1 MLNYNFWGV
10 LSTLVLL
17 VVGNLAADPSAGSI
31 STSSDYNF
39 FDREYIPLSTPAT
52 FDEGIELA
60 QSAIAGTGHTIT
72 EATNFFDQVTSFG
85 SWLSL
90 DQGRGLLGLSGGM
103 PLRNRLLAMRNDQLN
118 LRKYSG
124 VRIGIFI
131 LDDLTI
137 GAGGM
142 YSDYSGLLPRGG
154 GGTKFKSAL
163 VDQDPWAAMV
173 WARMSLTTYVT
184 NTFALTIRPSGFWLP
199 LEGKFGYSAFNGFLG
214 LGNAQLMPQAIFEL
228 AYKTDLWRSWQFS
241 FHDYFMGVMERRSV
255 LDEGIL
261 LGANLRDMS
270 SYDTAGRYAF
280 GGFAPPMNGT
290 TANDS
295 LSLNNNFF
303 KGGSILF
310 RNIGKA
316 TLSKS
321 IGENTTASF
330 FYMRQD
336 GWDDQF
342 NHFSAFNRIG
352 AMLTQ
357 NGPLL
362 TKYIGYNSIFSD
374 ESAPR
379 SMAQWAYSGFRAT
392 LRPNLTAWASVGYLW
407 THGGVS
413 DRNSTLWRAAI
424 EHNIGPKTTH
434 GISVGKTVTDPDFG
448 AIYVG
453 DFARYFITHELSS
466 RVSLRLMAQHFKGER
481 LDVGSDN
488 EYKSNVLGGLISCNL
503 GEQDTLVLFNAY
515 EEFSSW
521 GMQGWELLNHRLSYF
536 HQFTPD
542 LEGQLFYQYQHGD
555 TAFGTKAGD
564 FKEHLLFLGM
574 AKRF

>member
-1 MLNYNFWGV
+1 MLNYNFCSLLTA
-10 LSTLVLL
+10 LSLLATCNLV
-17 VVGNLAADPSAGSI
+17 ADPNDGSI
-31 STSSDYNF
+31 STGGDYNF
-39 FDREYIPLSTPAT
+39 FDREYIPLSTRAT
-52 FDEGIELA
+52 FDEGIELT
-60 QSAIAGTGHTIT
+60 QSSIAGTGHTIT
-72 EATNFFDQVTSFG
+72 EATNFFDQITSFG

-90 DQGRGLLGLSGGM
+90 DQGRGFLGLSGGM
-103 PLRNRLLAMRNDQLN
+103 PLRNRLLSTRNDQLN

-124 VRIGIFI
+124 VRLGIFI
-131 LDDLTI
+131 LDDLMV
-137 GAGGM
+137 GAGGI

-173 WARMSLTTYVT
+173 WARVSLTTYVT

-214 LGNAQLMPQAIFEL
+214 LGNAQLMPQSILEL
-228 AYKTDLWRSWQFS
+228 GYQTDVWNSWKFS
-241 FHDYFMGVMERRSV
+241 FHDYFMGVMERRNV
-255 LDEGIL
+255 LDEGML

-290 TANDS
+290 TVNDS
-295 LSLNNNFF
+295 VSLNNNFF

-310 RNIGKA
+310 RNIAKA
-316 TLSKS
+316 ALSKS
-321 IGENTTASF
+321 IGENTNASF

-342 NHFSAFNRIG
+342 NHFAAFNRLG
-352 AMLTQ
+352 AVVTH
-357 NGPLL
+357 NGRHL

-374 ESAPR
+374 ETAPR
-379 SMAQWAYSGFRAT
+379 RMAQWAYSGFKAA
-392 LRPNLTAWASVGYLW
+392 LSPNLTAFGSVGYLW
-407 THGGVS
+407 THGGVN
-413 DRNSTLWRAAI
+413 DRNSTLWRAAV
-424 EHNIGPKTTH
+424 EHNIGPHTLH
-434 GISVGKTVTDPDFG
+434 GLSVGKTVTDPDFG
-448 AIYVG
+448 ALYVG
-453 DFARYFITHELSS
+453 DFARYFISHELSS
-466 RVSLRLMAQHFKGER
+466 RVSLRLIAQHFKGER
-481 LDVGSDN
+481 LDLGADN
-488 EYKSNVLGGLISCNL
+488 DYKSNVLGGLISCNL
-503 GEQDTLVLFNAY
+503 GEKDTLVLFNSY

-555 TAFGTKAGD
+555 TAFGTKAGG
-564 FKEHLLFLGM
+564 FKEHLLFMGM